1 MNPNFAESIVT
12 KYATQ
17 IEENK
22 QKRKL
27 KGQYIEN
34 EPDILIF
41 DKTYEDCEDYFD
53 DDGTFV
59 PCPTWEYTNLISN
72 FCVMD
77 IFGEDYHTVQKL
89 LLVYPLIR
97 EVEVKDDNGNGWY
110 YYRESDIIRVIEILQ
125 TLAKTNFVN
134 TLRPQFTFIKDD
146 EPVYSSEDIMNI
158 LDIKAELLRKFR
170 KEGYLSYT
178 QYPNSDKIWY
188 TKKNLED
195 FLNNPIAI
203 VKAWNNKK
211 IEY

>member
-1 MNPNFAESIVT
+1 MNPNITESIVT

-34 EPDILIF
+34 EPNILIF
-41 DKTYEDCEDYFD
+41 DKRCEDCEDYYD

-59 PCPTWEYTNLISN
+59 PCPTWEYTNLISS
-72 FCVMD
+72 FCLMD
-77 IFGEDYHTVQKL
+77 IFGDDFYTIQKL
-89 LLVYPLIR
+89 LLVSPLVQEI
-97 EVEVKDDNGNGWY
+97 EVKDDYGNVWY
-110 YYRESDIIRVIEILQ
+110 YYREIDIIRVIEILQ

-146 EPVYSSEDIMNI
+146 EPVYSSEDMMNI
-158 LDIKAELLRKFR
+158 LGIKSELLRKFR
-170 KEGYLSYT
+170 NEGYLSYT
-178 QYPNSDKIWY
+178 QYPKSDKIWY
-188 TKKNLED
+188 TKKNLQE
-195 FLNNPIAI
+195 FLNNPIAT
-203 VKAWNNKK
+203 VKAWNKKK